1 MVRPQGARA
10 AGASVIGKRVAN
22 YQFLEQI
29 GEGGVGVVYRATDV
43 PLGRDVAIK
52 ALRADFASQPKVLER
67 FRAEAQTLARLNHP
81 NIATLHA
88 LIEQDGTLFMVME
101 YVEGRTFAA
110 VLRESGRLPAP
121 RALPLFF
128 QALEGIGYA
137 HERGIVHRDLKGSNI
152 MLTDTDVV
160 KVMDFGIARAFGS
173 NRLTRLGH
181 MVGTLQYMSPEQI
194 RGLETDARSDIYSL
208 GILLYDLLTGR
219 VPFDSEN
226 DYELMRAHIEKP
238 PQSPRDLAPEIP
250 VEMERVMLRALEKDS
265 RDRFPSTPEFR
276 AALEACEAVASRPSS
291 DSETAEY
298 PLPDEAEPPPRQ
310 APQAEPT
317 HVLEERED
325 GSEDS
330 TLEREAPAS
339 PARRH
344 DRDQKKRAPRG
355 ERGPAWQRW
364 GSGLALGMLAIG
376 LNVLLWGQPAS
387 REPGAAS
394 AGTLAPESEFAG
406 PAAEGEHGSAPP
418 PIAPEVNSGGG
429 ASEEML
435 TEMAPPIAEAPLRPS
450 PDPVPAPAEKV
461 RPKREQP
468 KTATAKAPESR
479 SGQPAPREAPAPEPI
494 AGSWGE
500 RDWVIRRR

>member
-1 MVRPQGARA
+1 
-10 AGASVIGKRVAN
+10 VIGKRVAN

-67 FRAEAQTLARLNHP
+67 FRSEAQTLARLNHP

-88 LIEQDGTLFMVME
+88 LIEQHGTLFMVME
-101 YVEGRTFAA
+101 YVEGKTFAA
-110 VLRESGRLPAP
+110 VLRESCRLPAP

-152 MLTDTDVV
+152 MLTDVGVV

-238 PQSPRDLAPEIP
+238 PQLPRELAPEIP
-250 VEMERVMLRALEKDS
+250 AEIEQVMLRALEKDP
-265 RDRFPSTPEFR
+265 RARFPSAREFR
-276 AALEACEAVASRPSS
+276 AALEASTAVASQPSS
-291 DSETAEY
+291 DSQTAEY
-298 PLPDEAEPPPRQ
+298 PLPDQSEPPPRDG
-310 APQAEPT
+310 PQAEPT
-317 HVLEERED
+317 HVLEETAN

-330 TLEREAPAS
+330 TLEREVPGSSAEQDTRTRS
-339 PARRH
+339 
-344 DRDQKKRAPRG
+344 QEKLLPRG
-355 ERGPAWQRW
+355 ERQPAAWQRW
-364 GSGLALGMLAIG
+364 GSGLALGMLVIG
-376 LNVLLWGQPAS
+376 LNVLLWGQPPS
-387 REPGAAS
+387 REPQAAS
-394 AGTLAPESEFAG
+394 AGTLAPLQEFAG
-406 PAAEGEHGSAPP
+406 PAAEGEDGSAPP
-418 PIAPEVNSGGG
+418 LASEVNFAGG

-435 TEMAPPIAEAPLRPS
+435 IEMGSPIQEAPLRSS
-450 PDPVPAPAEKV
+450 PDPDPPPREEV
-461 RPKREQP
+461 RPKQEQP
-468 KTATAKAPESR
+468 EVATARAAKRPP
-479 SGQPAPREAPAPEPI
+479 GQPAPSAAPAPEPV
-494 AGSWGE
+494 GGTWGE

>member
-1 MVRPQGARA
+1 VSGR
-10 AGASVIGKRVAN
+10 RVAN

-67 FRAEAQTLARLNHP
+67 FRSEAQTLARLNHP

-88 LIEQDGTLFMVME
+88 LIEQHGTLFMVME
-101 YVEGRTFAA
+101 YVEGKTFAA
-110 VLRESGRLPAP
+110 VLRESGRLPAL

-152 MLTDTDVV
+152 MLTDADVV

-238 PQSPRDLAPEIP
+238 PQPPRELAPEIP
-250 VEMERVMLRALEKDS
+250 VEMERVMLRALEKDP
-265 RDRFPSTPEFR
+265 RARFPTAPEFR
-276 AALEACEAVASRPSS
+276 AALEASTAIASRPSS
-291 DSETAEY
+291 DSQTAEY
-298 PLPDEAEPPPRQ
+298 PLPDESEPPPRDP
-310 APQAEPT
+310 PQAEPT
-317 HVLEERED
+317 HVLEETAN

-330 TLEREAPAS
+330 TLEREALGSSAEPGTRS
-339 PARRH
+339 
-344 DRDQKKRAPRG
+344 QEEGVPRG
-355 ERGPAWQRW
+355 ESQPAAWQRW
-364 GSGLALGMLAIG
+364 GSGLALGTLVIG
-376 LNVLLWGQPAS
+376 LNVLLWGQPPS

-394 AGTLAPESEFAG
+394 AGTLAPESEFWG
-406 PAAEGEHGSAPP
+406 PAAEGEEGSAPP
-418 PIAPEVNSGGG
+418 PLASEVNSAGE

-435 TEMAPPIAEAPLRPS
+435 SEMDPPIAEAPLRPS
-450 PDPVPAPAEKV
+450 PDPDPAPTEAV

-468 KTATAKAPESR
+468 KTATARAAKRR
-479 SGQPAPREAPAPEPI
+479 SGQPAPREAPAPEPVV
-494 AGSWGE
+494 GTWGE